1 MNFTL
6 ISSNVG
12 LSKHAQ
18 NDHLKTT
25 KLQKVQK
32 YPLISY
38 FAYCY
43 EIYRQIR
50 KIPWLQSVQ
59 INFNNRIFC
68 TTESNQPPPKKK
80 CPCPPGL
87 QPLPP
92 FGVKEQPPR
101 LYFLNFSFPLRGRGL
116 HSMSQSSNLTEGYL
130 IKPICLSPL
139 QFKISTCPLMLC
151 PEN

>member
-32 YPLISY
+32 YPLTSY

-68 TTESNQPPPKKK
+68 TTESKQPPPKKMSLS
-80 CPCPPGL
+80 PWVIAPS
-87 QPLPP
+87 PLWS
-92 FGVKEQPPR
+92 KRTAPR
-101 LYFLNFSFPLRGRGL
+101 AFFLNFSFPLRGRGL